1 MTTFASKQTPLAH
14 TPQASAGSTHQTRT
28 LSVRWQV
35 ARAEADGGP
44 AALAITID
52 DRAALAT
59 LTPHGGVE
67 TTLARGG
74 PVCVEQADGLQHIT
88 VAGIV
93 ALTLR
98 CTPGAPPQLLYA
110 RTPLLE
116 SLGIRGGCIERPQL
130 DLP

>member
-1 MTTFASKQTPLAH
+1 MTTFVSRTPPAASTQQPTGAP
-14 TPQASAGSTHQTRT
+14 GRSTTT
-28 LSVRWQV
+28 CVRWLL

-52 DRAALAT
+52 DRSAHAT
-59 LTPHGGVE
+59 LTPAGGEKVR
-67 TTLARGG
+67 LAYGG
-74 PVCVEQADGLQHIT
+74 PVSIEHADGLQHFT

-98 CTPGAPPQLLYA
+98 CAPGAPPQLLYA